1 MHMHSYIVSNR
12 GLNLIVECQE
22 IILTL
27 KFKLLNE
34 ILRYNIYYSLINFSS
49 ESFVDLK
56 LVSSSYYFEC

>member
-1 MHMHSYIVSNR
+1 MHSYIVSNR

-56 LVSSSYYFEC
+56 LVSSYYYFEC